1 MRFTPWKCPEC
12 GQTAKGTLE
21 TVPGLALLVFDDS
34 GDADYE
40 GETVINWNNQASQ
53 HDETGRDILECPE
66 GHQWPAEREE

>member
-1 MRFTPWKCPEC
+1 MRPDR
-12 GQTAKGTLE
+12 QRHARNRSR
-21 TVPGLALLVFDDS
+21 LALLVFDDS